1 MFTNIT
7 DTHAHYNSSAFC
19 EDMDNMLTSLPE
31 AGIFRVINC
40 GVDIPT
46 SEESRLMAEKYDFV
60 YFAAGIHAQECAD
73 KDMTDIERIKSFLSH
88 PKCAGI
94 GEIGLEYHYDCAP
107 KEKQILFFEEQ
118 VKIAND
124 YHLPVI
130 VHDREAHGDTLA
142 ILKKYRPQGVLHCF
156 SGSTE
161 TAKEILDLGMYI
173 GLGGAVTFKN
183 AKKPVEVA
191 KYVPE
196 DRLLLETDC
205 PYMTPVPFR
214 GQRNDSTFIQYTAD
228 FIAQLRGTD
237 TQTLIDKATQNA
249 LTLFALR

>member
-1 MFTNIT
+1 M
-7 DTHAHYNSSAFC
+7 
-19 EDMDNMLTSLPE
+19 
-31 AGIFRVINC
+31 R
-40 GVDIPT
+40 
-46 SEESRLMAEKYDFV
+46 ESDKRN
-60 YFAAGIHAQECAD
+60 AA
-73 KDMTDIERIKSFLSH
+73 KSFADYWKDKGYEKGESQPYWLSLLRDVFGVES
-88 PKCAGI
+88 P
-94 GEIGLEYHYDCAP
+94 
-107 KEKQILFFEEQ
+107 EKFITFEEQ